1 MCANMCSLEKQ
12 FPLFYFYIILYSSM
26 SFYYIILLKLLLEI
40 LSSIKG
46 GMGFVPLYCSPATI
60 FTGTVKWT
68 VSRPKAVRGNMSIYF
83 TTKYL

>member
-46 GMGFVPLYCSPATI
+46 GMGFVPPFILFSCNNFYRDSEVDSEQT
-60 FTGTVKWT
+60 
-68 VSRPKAVRGNMSIYF
+68 
-83 TTKYL
+83 